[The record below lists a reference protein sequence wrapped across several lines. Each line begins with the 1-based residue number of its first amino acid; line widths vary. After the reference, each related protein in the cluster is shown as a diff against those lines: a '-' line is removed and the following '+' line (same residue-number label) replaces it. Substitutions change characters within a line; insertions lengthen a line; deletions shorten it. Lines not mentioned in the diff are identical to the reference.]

1 LLCNVLNYKVT
12 AGDTVAGNS
21 ADASISNQI
30 MMLVAGLV
38 LGSLVGFLSEI
49 AKEQYGQLE
58 SRHMVRVDTLP
69 EANVDC
75 DQTWESLPAPIGRP
89 SQCRKIAFSLV
100 REGSGS
106 IPSLEITVSL
116 KNRMTAI
123 VSTSSDLKP
132 ESFPPNI
139 EITNPSSNERFYSHT
154 VNIVQFRSP
163 QKLVLTLV
171 IGGQGQIPAR
181 IGRIVLNSSD
191 EKLVVLEGPDY
202 STLFLICVIASAFLL
217 IVLTVS
223 VPILWW
229 RLQSLMTLNKTLEDK
244 LTASID

>member
-1 LLCNVLNYKVT
+1 M
-12 AGDTVAGNS
+12 AGNS
-21 ADASISNQI
+21 ADSSILSQVFL
-30 MMLVAGLV
+30 LVAGLV

-49 AKEQYGQLE
+49 AKEEYSQLE
-58 SRHMVRVDTLP
+58 SRHVVRVDALP

-75 DQTWESLPAPIGRP
+75 DQTWESPPAPIGRP

-100 REGSGS
+100 REGNGS

-123 VSTSSDLKP
+123 VSTSPDLKP

-139 EITNPSSNERFYSHT
+139 EITNPASNERFYSHT

-163 QKLVLTLV
+163 QRLVLTLV

-181 IGRIVLNSSD
+181 NGRIVLNSSD
-191 EKLVVLEGPDY
+191 ENLVVLEGPDY
-202 STLFLICVIASAFLL
+202 STIFLVCLMTSAFLL

-223 VPILWW
+223 VPILLW
-229 RLQSLMTLNKTLEDK
+229 RLQSLKTLNKNLEDK
-244 LTASID
+244 LTTSVD